1 MKWSKY
7 NILFK
12 SRKNSCNLLYNLLS
26 GLFMELDDTLYEKI
40 KLIRYDINKIKL
52 LTDSEIT
59 IFVDNKVLVTDDQD
73 EFNKYKLAVLSN
85 QYNVNN
91 MHLTIAP
98 TQDCNY
104 RCKYCF
110 EENRPTIYMDENTEN
125 SIVHFIKNKNI
136 KNLNVCW
143 YGGEPLLSKGTIY
156 SLSSKF
162 KSIIDNYEASIVTN
176 GYLLDEDFIKYLD
189 NLNIK
194 YIQIT
199 IDGKKDT
206 HNIRRPHV
214 INTNNYDVIKENIK
228 SLITFAPHIKLSI
241 RVNVDKNNLDEFI
254 DVYNEF
260 KLLSKQIH
268 IYPGFI
274 HDTTSSCKN
283 SSCLLN
289 KCDKIAFYE
298 YLYSKYGIYLDEMV
312 PKLVLSSCMARSLN
326 SFLIGP
332 NGDMYKCWHHLGEKD
347 KVVGN
352 VNADKIFFDE
362 ALIANFMIRNSIS
375 DTSRCNKCKFFVICG
390 GGCPD
395 LKKIEDRSY
404 TTCSIFKD
412 NIKLFLEMK
421 YDYLNK

>member
-143 YGGEPLLSKGTIY
+143 YGGEPL
-156 SLSSKF
+156 
-162 KSIIDNYEASIVTN
+162 
-176 GYLLDEDFIKYLD
+176 
-189 NLNIK
+189 
-194 YIQIT
+194 
-199 IDGKKDT
+199 
-206 HNIRRPHV
+206 
-214 INTNNYDVIKENIK
+214 
-228 SLITFAPHIKLSI
+228 
-241 RVNVDKNNLDEFI
+241 
-254 DVYNEF
+254 
-260 KLLSKQIH
+260 
-268 IYPGFI
+268 
-274 HDTTSSCKN
+274 
-283 SSCLLN
+283 
-289 KCDKIAFYE
+289 
-298 YLYSKYGIYLDEMV
+298 
-312 PKLVLSSCMARSLN
+312 
-326 SFLIGP
+326 
-332 NGDMYKCWHHLGEKD
+332 
-347 KVVGN
+347 
-352 VNADKIFFDE
+352 
-362 ALIANFMIRNSIS
+362 
-375 DTSRCNKCKFFVICG
+375 
-390 GGCPD
+390 
-395 LKKIEDRSY
+395 
-404 TTCSIFKD
+404 
-412 NIKLFLEMK
+412 
-421 YDYLNK
+421 